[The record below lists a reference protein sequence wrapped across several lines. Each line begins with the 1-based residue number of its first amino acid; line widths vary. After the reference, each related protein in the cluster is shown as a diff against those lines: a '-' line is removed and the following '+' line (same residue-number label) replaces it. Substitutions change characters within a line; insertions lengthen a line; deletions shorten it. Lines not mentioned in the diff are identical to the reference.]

1 MKRKRFDVMDSHGAT
16 LYPLHGVA
24 IRAAQGLVELLDI
37 NTNGHPTDLYT
48 IRAAQGLVELLDI
61 NTNGHP
67 TDLYTKAIIALG
79 ASESV
84 VEVAYEVPS

>member
-48 IRAAQGLVELLDI
+48 
-61 NTNGHP
+61 
-67 TDLYTKAIIALG
+67 KAIIALG

-84 VEVAYEVPS
+84 VEVA